1 MPLTIRAVS
10 VPLLLTLLAS
20 PALAQTPAPPQEPVN
35 PTQEVAGEKPAGPA
49 IVAGPTEIR
58 IGGYL
63 GLTGIYHSTA
73 SGGGPGTGYAS
84 IPYEDTLTGNVSEA
98 RLSAQPSRL
107 SIRVN
112 AAPAP
117 NRSTLA
123 GYFEMDFAGGVPGN
137 VAVTSSS
144 FEFRLRHAFGEA
156 QFAGG
161 RYLIVAG
168 QAYSLMTPARNQ
180 LSIWPSDYELSN
192 AVDLNYLA
200 GTVWDRAPQVRF
212 TFRPSAAFNWAVSAE
227 NPEQQIGAGVKLP
240 ACCTADLQAQYN
252 TGGNGLAVP
261 NLMPDIVSRVAL
273 NSEKALHLD
282 VGGVMRVFR
291 HTLKP
296 YDDSFKQVGGGVSA
310 NARVRPIDAMS
321 VIGQFSYGSGMGR
334 YTGGLAPDVSISAD
348 GAIHLIPTTTWV
360 AGVEYRISP
369 PFSIALYDSG
379 VRIDQR
385 YSVDADGTYIGFGF
399 PGSSNAD
406 NRAIDEV
413 TGVFGWQPWSID
425 GRGSMQWN
433 TQLSWLRRAPWSTG
447 SGPSSASA
455 VILLTQ
461 IRYNLP

>member
-1 MPLTIRAVS
+1 MLM
-10 VPLLLTLLAS
+10 AS
-20 PALAQTPAPPQEPVN
+20 PVSAQTPPPQEPVN
-35 PTQEVAGEKPAGPA
+35 PTQEVAGEKPTGAV
-49 IVAGPTEIR
+49 ITAGPTELR

-63 GLTGIYHSTA
+63 GLTGIYRSTA
-73 SGGGPGTGYAS
+73 SGGGPGTSYAA
-84 IPYEDTLTGNVSEA
+84 IPYEDTMTGNLSET

-123 GYFEMDFAGGVPGN
+123 GYFEMDFAGSVPGN

-161 RYLIVAG
+161 RYLIAAG
-168 QAYSLMTPARNQ
+168 QAYSLMTPAKNQ

-212 TFRPSAAFNWAVSAE
+212 TVRPSAAFNWAVSLE
-227 NPEQQIGAGVKLP
+227 NPEQQIGSAVKLP

-261 NLMPDIVSRVAL
+261 NLMPDVVSRVAFI
-273 NSEKALHLD
+273 SAKAVHLD

-296 YDDSFKQVGGGVSA
+296 YVDSVKQIGGGVSL
-310 NARVRPIDAMS
+310 NARVKTNDAMS
-321 VIGQFSYGSGMGR
+321 LIGQLSYGSGMGR
-334 YTGGLAPDVSISAD
+334 YTGGLAPDVSVSAD
-348 GAIHLIPTTTWV
+348 GAIHTIPTTTWV

-369 PFSIALYDSG
+369 PFSIAVYDSG

-385 YSVDADGTYIGFGF
+385 YSVDADGTYIGFGY
-399 PGSSNAD
+399 PGSPNTD

-413 TGVFGWQPWSID
+413 TGVFGWQPWSIA

-433 TQLSWLRRAPWSTG
+433 TQLSWLRRTPWSTG
-447 SGPSSASA
+447 SGPSSAQA
-455 VILLTQ
+455 VMVLTQ